1 MTQYGKGNIAIKLF
15 VCYIDNRLPKNYK
28 ASYNLHS
35 CNLKDIFLV
44 VLERVF
50 LVINV
55 ITYLICMMN
64 TGIIS

>member
-1 MTQYGKGNIAIKLF
+1 MTQYGKGNIAIKPF
-15 VCYIDNRLPKNYK
+15 VRYIDNRQPKKYK
-28 ASYNLHS
+28 ASNILHS

-44 VLERVF
+44 LLERVF